1 MDYRQIQ
8 NRQQG
13 FIKWYYWSLK
23 YKDCDPPIWML
34 NYLFDRFEHNLEQK
48 YWIAW
53 IYGTTYH
60 LPTAWIIWNEFPD
73 FELVD
78 YKRLKEWN
86 DKNYSRL
93 RYQTDT
99 KYNKGYLPQQ
109 FQSYKKWI
117 EHNNPSKTQ
126 RDKFKIYKNKK
137 SFNYLWESIIQNLYK
152 FGRYST
158 WFYMQ
163 TLKQCVGVSLEPN
176 NLKLEDYNGS
186 RSHRNGLC
194 LALGKDQWIDQKLN
208 NDSISYLNSS
218 AEYIQQ
224 KVKYL
229 SQDDNITDLYY
240 LETALCSYKKIFREK
255 NGRYLGY
262 YLDRQAEEIKKV
274 EGDNWEG
281 VDWQVFW
288 DGREELLTKELYMSD
303 MLKKELYGQFLETGS
318 FMRESCP
325 L

>member
-60 LPTAWIIWNEFPD
+60 LPTALIIWNEFPD

>member
-78 YKRLKEWN
+78 YNRLKEWN

-229 SQDDNITDLYY
+229 SKDDNITDLYY

-303 MLKKELYGQFLETGS
+303 MLKKELYGQFLQTGS

>member
-1 MDYRQIQ
+1 MDYRQLQ
-8 NRQQG
+8 NRQRG
-13 FIKWYYWSLK
+13 FVKWYYWSLK

-78 YKRLKEWN
+78 IDRLQDWN
-86 DKNYSRL
+86 DKNYPRL

-99 KYNKGYLPQQ
+99 KYNKGYLPKQ
-109 FQSYKKWI
+109 FESYKRWI
-117 EHNNPSKTQ
+117 EHNNPTGTQ
-126 RDKFKIYKNKK
+126 RDKFDKYIKAN

-163 TLKQCVGVSLEPN
+163 TLKQCVGVNVEPTT
-176 NLKLEDYNGS
+176 LKLEDQSGS

-194 LALGKDQWIDQKLN
+194 LALGKDDWIDKRLN
-208 NDSISYLNSS
+208 KDQLAYLNFN
-218 AEYIQQ
+218 AEYFNDEI
-224 KVKYL
+224 KNLAK
-229 SQDDNITDLYY
+229 DDDITDMYN
-240 LETALCSYKKIFREK
+240 LETCLCSYKKIFRERD
-255 NGRYLGY
+255 GRYLGY
-262 YLDRQAEEIKKV
+262 YLDRQAEEIKRV
-274 EGDNWEG
+274 EQDGWYG
-281 VDWQVFW
+281 IDWQVFW
-288 DGREELLTKELYMSD
+288 DGREELLDKNLYMSESIH
-303 MLKKELYGQFLETGS
+303 KELFSNFLETGT
-318 FMRESCP
+318 FLREECP
-325 L
+325 I

>member
-1 MDYRQIQ
+1 MDYRQIK
-8 NRQQG
+8 NRQKG
-13 FIKWYYWSLK
+13 FFKWYYWSLK

-78 YKRLKEWN
+78 YERLKDWN
-86 DKNYSRL
+86 DKNYTRL

-109 FQSYKKWI
+109 FASYKKWI

-126 RDKFKIYKNKK
+126 REKFNIYKKKK
-137 SFNYLWESIIQNLYK
+137 SFNYLFESISQNLYK

-176 NLKLEDYNGS
+176 NLKLEDYSGS

-194 LALGKDQWIDQKLN
+194 LALGKDEWIDKKLN
-208 NDSISYLNSS
+208 KDSISYLNEN
-218 AEYIQQ
+218 AEYLQD
-224 KVKYL
+224 KVKYFA
-229 SQDDNITDLYY
+229 QDDNITDYYY
-240 LETALCSYKKIFREK
+240 LETALCSYKKIFRK
-255 NGRYLGY
+255 TNGRYLGY

-274 EGDNWEG
+274 EGDNWDG

-288 DGREELLTKELYMSD
+288 DGREELLTKELHMSD